1 MSLRHSDV
9 FGELMLAQYAA
20 GNHPV
25 HGVVERDDELV
36 GVEDARKYFNE
47 YAQWTANERRALQ
60 LMRGRVLDLGCGAG
74 RHALYL
80 QKQGFA
86 VTGLDV
92 SAGAIEVSRKL
103 GLKRTLRQSI
113 DDLENIRTGSF
124 DTVAM
129 FYNNFGL
136 LQSSRK
142 AKGILRQ
149 LHRITAP
156 DGQII
161 ADCIDPYRVTN
172 PIQASY
178 HAFNQGRGRLGGQQ
192 RLRLRFLNLVGR
204 WFDYLLVNSEEM
216 STLLQGT
223 NWTLDRV
230 IEGEQGGYVAVMTKT
245 PRLTRPETSPRPR
258 VSPLP

>member
-1 MSLRHSDV
+1 MSSRNPDV
-9 FGELMLAQYAA
+9 FGALMLAQYAA

-25 HGVVERDDELV
+25 HGVVERDDHLV
-36 GVEDARKYFNE
+36 GVEDARHYFSE
-47 YAQWTANERRALQ
+47 YPQWTATEHHALQ
-60 LMRGRVLDLGCGAG
+60 WVRGRVLDMGCGAG

-80 QKQGFA
+80 QQQGFA
-86 VTGLDV
+86 VTGLDA
-92 SAGAIEVSRKL
+92 SAGAIEVCGKR

-113 DDLENIRTGSF
+113 DDLENIQPGSF

-136 LQSSRK
+136 LQGPRK
-142 AKGILRQ
+142 ARRILRQ

-161 ADCIDPYRVTN
+161 AECFDPYAVTN

-178 HAFNQGRGRLGGQQ
+178 HAFNQGRGRWGGQQ

-216 STLLQGT
+216 GTLLQGT
-223 NWTLDRV
+223 DWTLDKV
-230 IEGEQGGYVAVMTKT
+230 IEGQQGGYAAVITKT
-245 PRLTRPETSPRPR
+245 SA
-258 VSPLP
+258 SDCMA